1 MHNLGDDRELD
12 QMSREA
18 AGKYTVP
25 GAPDWQKM
33 EMELDK
39 VLPVENKRK
48 RMLFWWLLPVLLAGG
63 ATYWLLEKNNDTV
76 QHQSDPKTSAIA
88 GKAPAPPPSEASQVP
103 PENIPVVPD
112 ETAGATP
119 AHKTVEDRA
128 RGKNAIA
135 VSGIYTPPVVT
146 EKSTQ
151 ENTSAQQK
159 EFTAVVTDQPNTV
172 PNSVKQEQQASSRTL
187 NEQVEKNTVSNPP
200 PAAILTAKATP
211 ENTVVT
217 EQPPVAEKNGTAPVE
232 ESPIVVD
239 KKKLSSY
246 RYGKGLSFAVVGGI
260 DKSTVKFSY
269 GDQPGMNIGAIG
281 GYHFNDRLSIHTGAI
296 YTQKNYT
303 MAGQDFNAPKGSW
316 ASYYKLDEVE
326 GYCRMWEVPVMARYA
341 FPQNGRNNY
350 FASVGLSSYFMTSE
364 HYTYY
369 YHHLGQPASRNAT
382 YGAGDSHVLS
392 IMHLSAGFEHT
403 LSRNLRLQVEPYAKL
418 PLAGVGFGSI
428 QLSSFGIN
436 FGLQF
441 RQPSKK

>member
-25 GAPDWQKM
+25 GAPDWRKM

-76 QHQSDPKTSAIA
+76 QPGSNAGSVAIT
-88 GKAPAPPPSEASQVP
+88 GKALPSIPSAAARVP
-103 PENIPVVPD
+103 TEN
-112 ETAGATP
+112 TP
-119 AHKTVEDRA
+119 AVTEQNAGSEPANKIIQARAQEKNTV
-128 RGKNAIA
+128 A
-135 VSGIYTPPVVT
+135 VSRISITPVAA

-151 ENTSAQQK
+151 GNNSTQEKGST
-159 EFTAVVTDQPNTV
+159 TVVPDRPNTV
-172 PNSVKQEQQASSRTL
+172 PNSVKQEQQASSGTL
-187 NEQVEKNTVSNPP
+187 YEQPEKNTVSNQP
-200 PAAILTAKATP
+200 PAAILTSKATP
-211 ENTVVT
+211 ENAVVT
-217 EQPPVAEKNGTAPVE
+217 EPPVAEKNGTAPVE
-232 ESPIVVD
+232 ESPIIVD

-269 GDQPGMNIGAIG
+269 GDQPGMNIGAIA

-326 GYCRMWEVPVMARYA
+326 GYCRMWEVPVLARYA

-350 FASVGLSSYFMTSE
+350 FASAGLSSYFMTSE
-364 HYTYY
+364 QYTYY

-403 LSRNLRLQVEPYAKL
+403 LSKTLRLQVEPYAKL

-428 QLSSFGIN
+428 QLSSFGVN